1 MENSAGSELLTGLNR
16 VYGDAGY
23 NRGFLWAVQDISR
36 LVYLLV
42 SRFLQAFESMMQRV
56 PILTLE
62 FAGGK
67 SFPKP

>member
-1 MENSAGSELLTGLNR
+1 MENNAGNELLTGLNR
-16 VYGDAGY
+16 VYGDSGY
-23 NRGFLWAVQDISR
+23 NRGFLWVVQHISR
-36 LVYLLV
+36 LVYLQV
-42 SRFLQAFESMMQRV
+42 SSFLQTFESMMQRV